1 MYSPPDIRQ
10 LIARVPWRAHTPP
23 TLAAQFDRACL
34 EVKRHEFEL
43 RNLDA
48 TFGTLA
54 KVLVVAWVIDRW
66 LAPGWRHVWARG
78 IFGSISEIFTA
89 IIDVSDFRRPRR
101 LIIIVLHWS
110 IPSVTFRG

>member
-1 MYSPPDIRQ
+1 MYSPPNIRH
-10 LIARVPWRAHTPP
+10 LIASFPWREHTPSAI
-23 TLAAQFDRACL
+23 TSHIDRAL
-34 EVKRHEFEL
+34 VEIRRHEFEL

-78 IFGSISEIFTA
+78 VFGSIAAIFNG
-89 IIDVSDFRRPRR
+89 IKDVRYLRRPRMQ
-101 LIIIVLHWS
+101 IADTIVLH
-110 IPSVTFRG
+110 

>member
-1 MYSPPDIRQ
+1 MITREDIYCTLSSLYQVKMYSPPDIRQ
-10 LIARVPWRAHTPP
+10 LITRIPWREHTP
-23 TLAAQFDRACL
+23 TIVAAHLDKAFL

-66 LAPGWRHVWARG
+66 LAPAWRHIWARG
-78 IFGSISEIFTA
+78 IFGSIGEIYTH
-89 IIDVSDFRRPRR
+89 IKDVSY
-101 LIIIVLHWS
+101 
-110 IPSVTFRG
+110 